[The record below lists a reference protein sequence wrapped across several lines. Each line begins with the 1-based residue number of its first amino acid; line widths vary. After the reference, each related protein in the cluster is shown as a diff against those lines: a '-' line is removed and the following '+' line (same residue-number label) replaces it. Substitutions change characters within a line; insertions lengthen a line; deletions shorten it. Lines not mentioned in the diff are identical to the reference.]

1 MLSDKKYARRVR
13 VAVFLFI
20 TIIIIVPF
28 AAVGITKYLS
38 DRSYDEVSMSDAMLS
53 EFHGEHGIPFGRDNP
68 GGFSATSPP
77 SAWPADPIAA
87 NKVQDIK
94 RAIVF
99 YNSRYPD
106 QAVSFNNVKTAYGR
120 DLERNVRENWRPD
133 KKVHKFV
140 KWCRRE
146 ASLVYVRNTTDP
158 DMTVH
163 HKGERTR
170 RRYFTNFD
178 YVIDRDKRGDSNTYK
193 LADVQEDGND

>member
-20 TIIIIVPF
+20 TITIIAPF
-28 AAVGITKYLS
+28 AAVRIMEYMGNWPYN
-38 DRSYDEVSMSDAMLS
+38 EVSLSYSMLS
-53 EFHGEHGIPFGRDNP
+53 EFHGDHGVPFGWDNP
-68 GGFSATSPP
+68 EGFSATSRP

-94 RAIVF
+94 RAIIF

-106 QAVSFNNVKTAYGR
+106 QAVSFNNVKTAYGK
-120 DLERNVRENWRPD
+120 DLKRNVCEGWRQD
-133 KKVHKFV
+133 KKVHKFI